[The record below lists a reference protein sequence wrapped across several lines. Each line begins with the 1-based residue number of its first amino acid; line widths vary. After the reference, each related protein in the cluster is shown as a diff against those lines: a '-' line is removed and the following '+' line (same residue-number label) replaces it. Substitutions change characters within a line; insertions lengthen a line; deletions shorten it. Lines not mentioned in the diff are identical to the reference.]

1 MCACTIVSCIP
12 RVSVQCDKH
21 RCALVFTRNDTTLRK
36 FGSDAITLAK
46 SHLHFRYALIL
57 FLRYPPTYLSMHTSS
72 YILLPYGL
80 NSQYQS
86 YLTGDD
92 NSRTQCG
99 PPRFHTA
106 SLLELSKLNHLVTQR
121 KLKSACQQQNSMGFQ
136 RNTKKVNMGLATGRE
151 KRGRAKRKPQI
162 SVRKI
167 SQAGSKSEPSIRVS
181 ASQDLPITLDSDD
194 DAPARTP
201 LR

>member
-1 MCACTIVSCIP
+1 VC
-12 RVSVQCDKH
+12 KH
-21 RCALVFTRNDTTLRK
+21 RCALVFIRNDTALGK
-36 FGSDAITLAK
+36 FGSGAITLVR

-57 FLRYPPTYLSMHTSS
+57 FLCYSPTYLLMHTSS

-86 YLTGDD
+86 YLTGGDD
-92 NSRTQCG
+92 LRIQCG
-99 PPRFHTA
+99 PPRFYTA
-106 SLLELSKLNHLVTQR
+106 SLLELSKLVRLVTQR
-121 KLKSACQQQNSMGFQ
+121 KLKTAGQQQNRMGFQ
-136 RNTKKVNMGLATGRE
+136 RSTKK
-151 KRGRAKRKPQI
+151 KRGRAKRTPRI

-167 SQAGSKSEPSIRVS
+167 SQAGSKNEPSIRVG